1 MRRLIAFALSG
12 AGHKVIEAP
21 DGQVALDLLRTTPV
35 NLIITDVNMP
45 NMNGIDLTRNLRKLP
60 AHARTPVLIV
70 TTESEAGAKNAGKQA
85 GATGWIVKPFEAP
98 QLLALVKRVLGE

>member
-1 MRRLIAFALSG
+1 MRKLIVFALSS

-21 DGQVALDLLRTTPV
+21 DGKAALDLLKSTAV
-35 NLIITDVNMP
+35 DLVISDVNMP
-45 NMNGIDLTRNLRKLP
+45 NMNGIELTRNLRKLP

-70 TTESEAGAKNAGKQA
+70 TTESEAGAKMAGKQA

-98 QLLALVKRVLGE
+98 QLVALVKRVLGE